1 MMKRKHC
8 RLKCTIDNVSASVG
22 MGARA
27 RRSRHTYSKP
37 PYAFANNGSWHCW
50 NGPTEVAEPRDP
62 LEGVRNEQSKVKV
75 STG

>member
-37 PYAFANNGSWHCW
+37 PYAFANNWFVALL
-50 NGPTEVAEPRDP
+50 ERAADVAEPRDP
-62 LEGVRNEQSKVKV
+62 LEGVRNEQSKVKA